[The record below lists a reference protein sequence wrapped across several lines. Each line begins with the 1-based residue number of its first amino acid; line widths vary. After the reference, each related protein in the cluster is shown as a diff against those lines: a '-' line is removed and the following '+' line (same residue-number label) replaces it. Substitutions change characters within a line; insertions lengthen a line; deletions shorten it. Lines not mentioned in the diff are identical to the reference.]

1 MPEVSVC
8 ITNFDEIWEWFFVQ
22 NMPVWA
28 AVGRRN
34 LDNVHSACY
43 IPIIIMC
50 ISARGYARGETED
63 TMAEEKKKIM
73 IHTASGDTYSVTFP
87 NHKKQR

>member
-1 MPEVSVC
+1 M
-8 ITNFDEIWEWFFVQ
+8 Q

-28 AVGRRN
+28 GGGRRN
-34 LDNVHSACY
+34 LDNVQPACY

-50 ISARGYARGETED
+50 ISARGYACGETED

-73 IHTASGDTYSVTFP
+73 IHTASGDHVVDISHSSTST
-87 NHKKQR
+87 NSTHSTR